1 ERTRRHL
8 AGRARPRLRPG
19 SGEPGGAGP
28 DRARRL
34 RGCCRRCTRGGSGRD
49 SACGPGG
56 MADPARHRSA
66 RAGPVARQ
74 SAAIGGNTGC
84 SRSSHRARRDGDI
97 VQSARIAL
105 AGLAGAGGPRMTA
118 SYRDATA
125 ADLPAIDHV
134 FRTSFYDTFA
144 HLYRPEDLAQF
155 LDQFTPEA
163 WAAEFSGPGF
173 CFRVAEVDGEV
184 VAFVKLG
191 PSSLPI
197 ESSRRFIELRQIYVL
212 KDHHGTGL
220 AKALT
225 DWAIEE

>member
-1 ERTRRHL
+1 
-8 AGRARPRLRPG
+8 
-19 SGEPGGAGP
+19 
-28 DRARRL
+28 
-34 RGCCRRCTRGGSGRD
+34 
-49 SACGPGG
+49 
-56 MADPARHRSA
+56 
-66 RAGPVARQ
+66 
-74 SAAIGGNTGC
+74 
-84 SRSSHRARRDGDI
+84 
-97 VQSARIAL
+97 
-105 AGLAGAGGPRMTA
+105 MTA

-225 DWAIEE
+225 DWAIEEARARGFEEIYLTVYIDNHRARRFYDRYGFEPVGRYDFMVGSHADEDIIMRKVL